1 MMPKVPYIAF
11 LFALSVLTLVA
22 CDEGTAEPTLVPTP
36 NATPSP
42 APTQVPTPTPTSV
55 PEASDAAT
63 AEEVLAASVAA
74 MVAQGSLHFELDA
87 RMKSPTAAFGTE
99 IPLSFVG
106 DFQAPDRV
114 HGMLGVSF
122 GFLSIE
128 LEAITIGD
136 TFYFTDP
143 QTGQWETRP
152 DAAYAFPNPAAFISV
167 SVGTLDAAVLV
178 GRESLDG
185 TPVYHLQGIL
195 PLDAFGGPEGRV
207 EADLWIGV
215 EDSLVWQIAAEGEA
229 PLDDLSAALGTGGL
243 SGTANVAVTIRFSDY
258 GKPVVIEAP
267 QVP

>member
-11 LFALSVLTLVA
+11 LFALSVILMVA
-22 CDEGTAEPTLVPTP
+22 CDESTADSTP
-36 NATPSP
+36 VSTSTATPSL
-42 APTQVPTPTPTSV
+42 TPTPV
-55 PEASDAAT
+55 PTATPTPASEASGAAT
-63 AEEVLAASVAA
+63 AQEVLAASVAA
-74 MVAQGSLHFELDA
+74 MAAQGSLHFELDA
-87 RMKSPTAAFGTE
+87 RISSPTAVFGTE

-106 DFQAPDRV
+106 DFLAPDRV
-114 HGMLGVSF
+114 RGMLEVSF
-122 GFLSIE
+122 GFFSIGM
-128 LEAITIGD
+128 EAINIGNA
-136 TFYFTDP
+136 FYFTNP

-152 DAAYAFPNPAAFISV
+152 DAAYAFPNPAAFISA
-167 SVGTLDAAVLV
+167 SVGTLDSAVLV

-207 EADLWIGV
+207 QAELWIGV
-215 EDSLVWQIAAEGEA
+215 EDSLVWQIAAEGVA

-267 QVP
+267 QVR